1 MRVNVNSK
9 FSKSYSPNSEF
20 DNKKK
25 EKSQTKIYENNKMFI
40 EVGVFL

>member
-25 EKSQTKIYENNKMFI
+25 EKSQTKIMKI
-40 EVGVFL
+40 TKCLLK

>member
-1 MRVNVNSK
+1 MLTANSAYPIVLIVNLTI
-9 FSKSYSPNSEF
+9 
-20 DNKKK
+20 KKK

>member
-9 FSKSYSPNSEF
+9 FTKSYSPNSEF

-25 EKSQTKIYENNKMFI
+25 KNHKLKYMKITKCLLK
-40 EVGVFL
+40 